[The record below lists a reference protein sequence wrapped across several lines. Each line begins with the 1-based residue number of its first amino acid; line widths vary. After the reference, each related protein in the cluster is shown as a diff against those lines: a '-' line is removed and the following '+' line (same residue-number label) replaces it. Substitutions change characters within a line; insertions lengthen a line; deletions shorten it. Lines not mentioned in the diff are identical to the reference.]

1 MEYIAYMYK
10 DPRSDYGVAFP
21 DFPGCVTAGKNPAQA
36 IRRAQEVLEFHIDG
50 MIKDGDK
57 IPKPSTVN
65 DVVNDP
71 ERKDAIMVFLVRADS
86 EPPKR
91 INISLKQRV
100 IDDIDRCAEQIGL
113 TRSAYI
119 ARVAAPATAERVYAK
134 AKAKAE
140 AHRFKSIRSM
150 ARKRK

>member
-1 MEYIAYMYK
+1 VEYIAYMYK

-21 DFPGCVTAGKNPAQA
+21 DFPGCVTAAKNPAQA

-50 MIKDGDK
+50 MVKDGDK

-65 DVVNDP
+65 DIVNDP
-71 ERKDAIMVFLVRADS
+71 ERKDAIMVFLVRADA

-91 INISLKQRV
+91 INISLKQRI

-119 ARVAAPATAERVYAK
+119 ARVAAPAKAGRVYAK
-134 AKAKAE
+134 ARAE
-140 AHRFKSIRSM
+140 AHRKSIRSVT
-150 ARKRK
+150 RKRK